1 MRALK
6 LKAICVL
13 LLLTNNLLG
22 MQQQT
27 SFLYKPHYTIKA
39 DTILPVD
46 KNVWNATIVAVGDIM
61 LGTNYPTTKTLPH
74 NNGEWLLKDADSII
88 NNANISFGNLEGTFL
103 DSGGTPKGS
112 GANIYNFRQP
122 TSYAS
127 ILKSSGFDFLSIANN
142 HINDFGK
149 VGLSST
155 ENVLRKNAFHF
166 AGTVTAPYSIM
177 ENNGLKIG
185 LVAFA
190 PHSGSISF
198 LDLSKA
204 IELVQDVKGLCDI
217 LIVSFHGGAEGSGA
231 LRVTRKK
238 EIFFDQDRGNVYQ
251 FAHAMIDAGAD
262 VILGHGPHVPRA
274 LEVYK
279 NKLVAYSL
287 GNFCTYGMFNLKG
300 VSGYAPLLEFQ
311 VNGNGDFLN
320 GKIISFLQKGEGGPK
335 LDLNNAAA
343 RLIQQLSKED
353 IPESKLQISDSG
365 ILTYADGK

>member
-1 MRALK
+1 MMRSLTVIT
-6 LKAICVL
+6 ICVL
-13 LLLTNNLLG
+13 LLLTQNVLSTP
-22 MQQQT
+22 QQT
-27 SFLYKPHYTIKA
+27 SLLYKPQYRVKT
-39 DTILPVD
+39 DTILPLD
-46 KNVWNATIVAVGDIM
+46 KKLWNTTIVAVGDIM
-61 LGTNYPTTKTLPH
+61 LGTNYPTSKTLPH

-88 NNANISFGNLEGTFL
+88 KNASISFGNLEGTFL

-122 TSYAS
+122 TSYVS

-155 ENVLRKNAFHF
+155 ETVLKKNGFHF
-166 AGTVTAPYSIM
+166 AGTVTAPYSII

-190 PHSGSISF
+190 PHAGAISF
-198 LDLSKA
+198 LDLSKSV
-204 IELVQDVKGLCDI
+204 ELIKAVNSLCDI

-320 GKIISFLQKGEGGPK
+320 GKIISFLQSGEGGPK
-335 LDLNNAAA
+335 FDSTHAAA
-343 RLIQQLSKED
+343 HLIKKLSKED
-353 IPESKLQISDSG
+353 MAESKLQISDDG
-365 ILTYADGK
+365 ILTISKD